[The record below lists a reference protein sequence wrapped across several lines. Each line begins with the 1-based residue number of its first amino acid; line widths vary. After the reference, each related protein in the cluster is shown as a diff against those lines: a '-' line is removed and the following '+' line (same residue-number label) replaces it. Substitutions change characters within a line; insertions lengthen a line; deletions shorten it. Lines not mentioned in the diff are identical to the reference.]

1 MRMMRMTKVV
11 INTCYG
17 GFGLS
22 EKGMREYAKRKGI
35 TLYVERKSYYNVY
48 WTCPPEKCVGI
59 LSDAKWCNATL
70 EERKKSND
78 AYEKCTLYEHDI
90 PRDDPDLVAV
100 VEELGNE
107 ASDKYADLR
116 VVEIPDDV
124 SWNIE
129 EYDGKEWV
137 SEIHRTWY

>member
-1 MRMMRMTKVV
+1 MTKVV

-22 EKGMREYAKRKGI
+22 EEGVREYAKRKGI
-35 TLYVERKSYYNVY
+35 TLYKEKDEKFNLTVY
-48 WTCPPEKCVGI
+48 WTCPPEKRVGI
-59 LSDAKWCNATL
+59 LSQADWYNATL
-70 EERKKSND
+70 EERKKSNE
-78 AYEKCTLYEHDI
+78 AYNKYTLYDRDI

-100 VEELGNE
+100 VKELGKE
-107 ASDKYADLR
+107 ASDIYSDLR